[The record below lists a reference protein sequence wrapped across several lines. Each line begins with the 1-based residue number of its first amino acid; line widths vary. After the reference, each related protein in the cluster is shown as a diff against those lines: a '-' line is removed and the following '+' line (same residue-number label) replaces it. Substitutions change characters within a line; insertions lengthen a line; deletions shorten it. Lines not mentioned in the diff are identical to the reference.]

1 MVLLVFCL
9 SLLCLLSAG
18 LLWVLGG
25 RKKTEAQEQGG
36 PRPPVPAGNKESGL
50 PALSP
55 ALYLDLAATM
65 LTAGLSVPAV
75 LEQLSQLEQ
84 GRYRTELAAVVAKL
98 YAGAHWEQAWGKSR
112 PEGLAPVRDCLG
124 MALET
129 GAPSAQLVR
138 VLADRQRRHRQRQHE
153 KSAARLAVKLVVPL
167 GACSLPAFICLGVI
181 PVLIALLPTLF

>member
-1 MVLLVFCL
+1 MVLVFAL
-9 SLLCLLSAG
+9 SLACLFSAC
-18 LLWVLGG
+18 LLWVLRG
-25 RKKTEAQEQGG
+25 RKKTKTEKQGG
-36 PRPPVPAGNKESGL
+36 LCSPVPARDAEPGL

-84 GRYRTELAAVVAKL
+84 GRYRTELAVVVAKL
-98 YAGAHWEQAWGKSR
+98 YAGAHWEQAWGKST
-112 PEGLAPVRDCLG
+112 PEGLVPVRDCLG
-124 MALET
+124 LALET

-167 GACSLPAFICLGVI
+167 GVCSLPAFICLGVI

>member
-1 MVLLVFCL
+1 MLLVLCL
-9 SLLCLLSAG
+9 SLGCLLSAG
-18 LLWVLGG
+18 LLWVHRG
-25 RKKTEAQEQGG
+25 RKKTKDGKGQNQVTF
-36 PRPPVPAGNKESGL
+36 PSGL
-50 PALSP
+50 EPSLPSLSS

-65 LTAGLSVPAV
+65 LAAGLSVPAV
-75 LEQLSQLEQ
+75 LQELSQLEE
-84 GRYRTELAAVVAKL
+84 GRYHSELAVVVAKL
-98 YAGAHWEQAWGKSR
+98 YAGASWEQAWAKNI

-124 MALET
+124 LALET

-181 PVLIALLPTLF
+181 PVLIALLPALF